1 MTPEESA
8 LLSDFG
14 AQLFYA
20 IAALIC
26 TCTFYGIYLL
36 ATSIAF
42 YLLFRKGTR
51 GGPRKILLA
60 CLVLLLLTYTWAFV
74 VKCAANLVNIQ
85 AALVQNQ
92 SGGDLTT
99 QIDNAAIAV
108 LPYQYM
114 IAWPVTL
121 NLIISD
127 CIVTWR
133 AWVIWTGSKP
143 IRGCLLIL
151 ASASFAVNIVDCI
164 FDDIALKS
172 FWATSAW
179 DTAAAFL
186 SFGLN
191 LVATLLIAL
200 RVWQYHQV
208 MKSWVN
214 HHRTYAEN
222 ILLVL
227 VESGAVYC
235 VLQFVY
241 SMLILFSAR
250 SPGGVTPLF
259 IATSMVIEWFLAA
272 SASIPSS
279 SALYPVSVIIIVK
292 LEWSPLDYT
301 LRNTYASNDEAGNHR
316 ARVSSLKFAQDTQLE
331 RSQKYDNTTAN

>member
-51 GGPRKILLA
+51 GVPRKILLA

-85 AALVQNQ
+85 AALVRNQ

-121 NLIISD
+121 NVSDFSEFAVAQPSDAGFELIVSD

-133 AWVIWTGSKP
+133 AWVIWTRSKT

-151 ASASFAVNIVDCI
+151 ASASFIVNIVDCI
-164 FDDIALKS
+164 FDDIALQS
-172 FWATSAW
+172 FGATSAW
-179 DTAAAFL
+179 DIAAAFI

-191 LVATLLIAL
+191 FVATLLIAL

-222 ILLVL
+222 ILLFL

-241 SMLILFSAR
+241 SMLILFSER
-250 SPGGVTPLF
+250 SSGGFTPVV
-259 IATSMVIEWFLAA
+259 IATSMVVEWFLAA
-272 SASIPSS
+272 SASIPGS
-279 SALYPVSVIIIVK
+279 SAC
-292 LEWSPLDYT
+292 
-301 LRNTYASNDEAGNHR
+301 
-316 ARVSSLKFAQDTQLE
+316 F
-331 RSQKYDNTTAN
+331 

>member
-1 MTPEESA
+1 MEIIGRA
-8 LLSDFG
+8 LYQTRIARHLSSG
-14 AQLFYA
+14 N
-20 IAALIC
+20 
-26 TCTFYGIYLL
+26 IYCVLL
-36 ATSIAF
+36 TVVRSSWCFDKSILRPHNPTGRF
-42 YLLFRKGTR
+42 SSRKGTR

-121 NLIISD
+121 N
-127 CIVTWR
+127 VT
-133 AWVIWTGSKP
+133 
-143 IRGCLLIL
+143 
-151 ASASFAVNIVDCI
+151 VNIVDCI

-200 RVWQYHQV
+200 RVW
-208 MKSWVN
+208 
-214 HHRTYAEN
+214 
-222 ILLVL
+222 
-227 VESGAVYC
+227 
-235 VLQFVY
+235 
-241 SMLILFSAR
+241 
-250 SPGGVTPLF
+250 
-259 IATSMVIEWFLAA
+259 
-272 SASIPSS
+272 
-279 SALYPVSVIIIVK
+279 
-292 LEWSPLDYT
+292 
-301 LRNTYASNDEAGNHR
+301 
-316 ARVSSLKFAQDTQLE
+316 
-331 RSQKYDNTTAN
+331 

>member
-51 GGPRKILLA
+51 GVARKILLA

-85 AALVQNQ
+85 GALVENQ

-99 QIDNAAIAV
+99 QIDNATIAV

-121 NLIISD
+121 NPSDAGFELIISD

-143 IRGCLLIL
+143 IRGCLLIF
-151 ASASFAVNIVDCI
+151 ASASFVVNIVDCI

-200 RVWQYHQV
+200 RVWQYRQV

-214 HHRTYAEN
+214 HPRTYAEN

-241 SMLILFSAR
+241 SMLILFSER

-259 IATSMVIEWFLAA
+259 IATSM
-272 SASIPSS
+272 
-279 SALYPVSVIIIVK
+279 ALYPVSVIIIVN

-301 LRNTYASNDEAGNHR
+301 LRNTYASNEESGNHR
-316 ARVSSLKFAQDTQLE
+316 ARISSLKFAQETQLE
-331 RSQKYDNTTAN
+331 RSQKSDNIMAK